1 MKHSQVS
8 KSDLM
13 IPTLLFASTAFSL
26 AAECKQKN
34 SGDRPNILFVISDDQ
49 SYPNASIYGNKIFET
64 PAFDR
69 IAKSG
74 VLFNNAYVT
83 SPGSSPSRASILTG
97 RYPWQNEEAG
107 THDSRFQTKYISY
120 PFVLEKNGYHIGY
133 TGKGW
138 EPGNFNGWEH
148 NPAGPSYNT
157 EKLTPPYT
165 GISDCDYVANFEVFL
180 NNRKDGQPFCFWF
193 GCWEPHRR
201 FEKDSYQKAKINLT
215 NIDVPDFLP
224 DNDVIRGDIADYAL
238 EIRWFDKQLNKILNI
253 LDSIGALENTLI
265 IVTSDNGMAFPRAK
279 ANCYDA
285 GIHVPLAMSW
295 KNVIPHG
302 RIIDE
307 HVSLVDIASTILD
320 AANVEPDN
328 MQPISGKSMLPQIKS
343 TQDINKNKVVLAG
356 RERHSSSRY
365 NNTGYP
371 QRVIVTNEFLY
382 IYNMHS
388 ERFPAGDPFFCVP
401 NESDLYKTGYF
412 DIDASPTKTFLI
424 ENAGNSSITPYFLS
438 AMAKRPQDELYNL
451 RNDPHCMKNLANDE
465 KYSAKLKALKKFL
478 IEKLKETG
486 DTRFVGNN
494 SEIWETYPRFS
505 IIREFPFPVY

>member
-1 MKHSQVS
+1 MKHLQVS
-8 KSDLM
+8 KSKLI
-13 IPTLLFASTAFSL
+13 IPPLLFASTAFSL
-26 AAECKQKN
+26 ATESKQKGSN
-34 SGDRPNILFVISDDQ
+34 GRPNILFVISDDQ
-49 SYPNASIYGNKIFET
+49 SYPNALIYGNTVFET
-64 PAFDR
+64 PAFDK

-74 VLFNNAYVT
+74 VLFTNAYVT

-107 THDSRFQTKYISY
+107 THDSRFQKKYITY
-120 PFVLEKNGYHIGY
+120 PFELEKNGYHIGY

-138 EPGNFNGWEH
+138 EPGSCNGWTH

-157 EKLTPPYT
+157 EKLVPPYS
-165 GISDCDYVANFEVFL
+165 GISDCDYAANLKVFL

-201 FEKDSYQKAKINLT
+201 FEKDSYKKAKINLA
-215 NIDVPDFLP
+215 NINVPGFLP
-224 DNDVIRGDIADYAL
+224 DNDVIRGDIADYAV
-238 EIRWFDKQLNKILNI
+238 EIRWFDQQLNKILNI

-285 GIHVPLAMSW
+285 GIHVPLAISW
-295 KNVIPHG
+295 KNVIQG
-302 RIIDE
+302 EKIINE
-307 HVSLVDIASTILD
+307 PVSLVDIASTILD
-320 AANVEPDN
+320 VANVKPDN
-328 MQPISGKSMLPQIKS
+328 MQPISGKSLLPQMKGN
-343 TQDINKNKVVLAG
+343 QNNNKKKVVFAG

-365 NNTGYP
+365 GNSGYP

-382 IYNMHS
+382 IHNMHS

-401 NESDLYKTGYF
+401 NESDLYKAGYF

-438 AMAKRPQDELYNL
+438 AMGKRPQDELYNL
-451 RNDPHCMKNLANDE
+451 IDDPYCMNNLANDD
-465 KYSAKLKALKKFL
+465 KYSAKLKAFRKLL
-478 IEKLKETG
+478 IKKLKETG
-486 DTRFVGNN
+486 DTRIVGNN
-494 SEIWETYPRFS
+494 PEIWETYPRFS
-505 IIREFPFPVY
+505 IIREFPFLGY